1 MIKKKKKK
9 KVIKRKRE
17 DSLFRFDVYRYS
29 FYARRIV
36 GTVFVM
42 LLAVRSFSIIRSRQ
56 KREKKKSN
64 VYRRKGTY
72 HTLTG
77 KYEYKMYFKKS
88 SCKADE
94 CFTCIKMFPFNPI
107 KTYKIL

>member
-9 KVIKRKRE
+9 KIKRKRE
-17 DSLFRFDVYRYS
+17 DSLFHFDVYRYS

-36 GTVFVM
+36 GTVFVI

-56 KREKKKSN
+56 KKERKKRNRMFTEEK
-64 VYRRKGTY
+64 VHT
-72 HTLTG
+72 TLTG
-77 KYEYKMYFKKS
+77 KHEYKMYFKTS